1 MNLSPRAQVISIII
15 VSSIFGV
22 GYNATT
28 PHSLPLIYYKE
39 KVQSVVQK
47 KGESQQDWNFRIKEQ
62 VNIFL
67 NDTIPD
73 APIKIDLCI
82 TKEMY
87 DRGILFIDARDEE
100 EFAEGH
106 IKGAILAPS
115 TPELVQLFP
124 DRSSAIVTYC
134 SGGDCDVSQELAE
147 ELMYDWEYE
156 RIFVYLGGWPE
167 WKRAGYPVE

>member
-15 VSSIFGV
+15 VSFIFGV
-22 GYNATT
+22 GYNAVRTESLSLLYQKPVERTVEEVDSLLRETT
-28 PHSLPLIYYKE
+28 IL
-39 KVQSVVQK
+39 SVPEYINL
-47 KGESQQDWNFRIKEQ
+47 ES
-62 VNIFL
+62 
-67 NDTIPD
+67 
-73 APIKIDLCI
+73 A
-82 TKEMY
+82 KEMY
-87 DRGILFIDARDEE
+87 DRGIIFIDARDEE

-156 RIFVYLGGWPE
+156 RIFVYLGGWPQWE
-167 WKRAGYPVE
+167 SAGFPIE